1 MPEPRQRPAEARRTR
16 RNVGLMGLLL
26 LLTLIL
32 VEPDLGHAAARK
44 PARTVSVTAGK
55 PSEFKFTLS
64 ARTVRT
70 GVVTFTI
77 RNRGTIAHDFKVCT
91 APTKKAS
98 ATTCKGRGTRRI
110 SPGKSAKLSIRFR
123 KKGTYEY
130 LCTVP
135 GHAAAGMKG
144 LVTVR

>member
-1 MPEPRQRPAEARRTR
+1 MA
-16 RNVGLMGLLL
+16 LLL

-32 VEPDLGHAAARK
+32 VEPDLGHAAAARK
-44 PARTVSVTAGK
+44 PARAVAVTAGK

-64 ARTVRT
+64 ARTVRI

-77 RNRGTIAHDFKVCT
+77 RNRGTLAHDFKVCT
-91 APTKKAS
+91 APTKHAR
-98 ATTCKGRGTRRI
+98 ANACKGHGTRRI
-110 SPGKSAKLSIRFR
+110 SPGKSLKLSVRFR
-123 KKGTYEY
+123 KKGSYEY

-144 LVTVR
+144 LLAVR